1 MKYGLS
7 DKQLQEIKEIL
18 ASYESVEKAVLFG
31 SRAIDTYKE
40 ASDVDIAIKGKKADW
55 SLAMTIKDHLEE
67 ETYLPFFF
75 DVVAY
80 GSVESEE
87 LKEHIDGKGKV
98 LFERGMSKWREVRL
112 SKHIDLISGF
122 AFKSKDFLDHQEQET
137 LPVIKIKNV
146 ANGDVNLEKVVYHK
160 YDDSFSRYLL
170 SKGDVLIAMTGNH
183 PQAQTQVVGAVSK
196 YKLDLNALLNQRVG
210 KIIPIGSTCLDF
222 VYYFFKDKDTHRYLA
237 NESSGSAN
245 QANISKATI
254 VGIETDFPE
263 PAEQKAIAEVLS
275 SLDDKIDLLHRQNKT
290 LEQMAETLFRQWFVE
305 EAGEDWG
312 EGVLDDILTVKGG
325 TTPSTKNADF
335 WNGDIHWTTPKD
347 LSINS
352 PLFLMDTLRM
362 ISNAGLEKISSGL
375 LPKGTLLLSS
385 RAPVG
390 YLAIAEIPLAINQGY
405 IAIIDNNGFS
415 SLFIYLWLKT
425 NMDYV
430 KSHSNG
436 STFQEISK
444 TSFKALEI
452 VIPPKDLRLK
462 FDEIV
467 NDNFNKIRTNSYQI
481 RTLQSL
487 RDTLLPKLMSGEVRI
502 ASNG

>member
-1 MKYGLS
+1 
-7 DKQLQEIKEIL
+7 
-18 ASYESVEKAVLFG
+18 LF
-31 SRAIDTYKE
+31 
-40 ASDVDIAIKGKKADW
+40 KG
-55 SLAMTIKDHLEE
+55 
-67 ETYLPFFF
+67 
-75 DVVAY
+75 
-80 GSVESEE
+80 
-87 LKEHIDGKGKV
+87 
-98 LFERGMSKWREVRL
+98 FE
-112 SKHIDLISGF
+112 
-122 AFKSKDFLDHQEQET
+122 
-137 LPVIKIKNV
+137 
-146 ANGDVNLEKVVYHK
+146 
-160 YDDSFSRYLL
+160 
-170 SKGDVLIAMTGNH
+170 
-183 PQAQTQVVGAVSK
+183 
-196 YKLDLNALLNQRVG
+196 
-210 KIIPIGSTCLDF
+210 
-222 VYYFFKDKDTHRYLA
+222 
-237 NESSGSAN
+237 
-245 QANISKATI
+245 
-254 VGIETDFPE
+254 
-263 PAEQKAIAEVLS
+263 
-275 SLDDKIDLLHRQNKT
+275 
-290 LEQMAETLFRQWFVE
+290 
-305 EAGEDWG
+305 
-312 EGVLDDILTVKGG
+312 GG

-487 RDTLLPKLMSGEVRI
+487 RI
-502 ASNG
+502 FQ

>member
-1 MKYGLS
+1 M
-7 DKQLQEIKEIL
+7 
-18 ASYESVEKAVLFG
+18 
-31 SRAIDTYKE
+31 
-40 ASDVDIAIKGKKADW
+40 
-55 SLAMTIKDHLEE
+55 
-67 ETYLPFFF
+67 
-75 DVVAY
+75 
-80 GSVESEE
+80 SE
-87 LKEHIDGKGKV
+87 
-98 LFERGMSKWREVRL
+98 WREVLLGNAPIEILDGDRGKNYPK
-112 SKHIDLISGF
+112 KHEFLDEGFCLFLNTKNVTSSGF
-122 AFKSKDFLDHQEQET
+122 NFTDLNFITKEKDGILRKGKMERNDVVLT
-137 LPVIKIKNV
+137 TRGTVGNV
-146 ANGDVNLEKVVYHK
+146 AFYNEKIIFDSIRINSGMVIIRPIQAEIHPVFNFQLFK
-160 YDDSFSRYLL
+160 YL
-170 SKGDVLIAMTGNH
+170 T
-183 PQAQTQVVGAVSK
+183 
-196 YKLDLNALLNQRVG
+196 LDL
-210 KIIPIGSTCLDF
+210 SEF
-222 VYYFFKDKDTHRYLA
+222 V
-237 NESSGSAN
+237 SGSA
-245 QANISKATI
+245 QPQLPIRDLKQI
-254 VGIETDFPE
+254 PILLP
-263 PAEQKAIAEVLS
+263 PLPEQKAIAEVLS